1 MRLTSRAQSL
11 RKNPSDMSGP
21 PGRKPALRVGL
32 VVRLFRIL
40 EISSGCKLGVPVDI
54 TENKLFLVGNRVICI
69 SLDKFRIK

>member
-1 MRLTSRAQSL
+1 M
-11 RKNPSDMSGP
+11 
-21 PGRKPALRVGL
+21 
-32 VVRLFRIL
+32 FRIL